1 MSICATAWAMRQGVE
16 PDLKILLLVMSD
28 CYDPSSGLCT
38 VSTKHLAKMS
48 VMTEAMVRNRLQLLA
63 QYDMI
68 STGDGTYR
76 LKLESD
82 YRPVE
87 AA

>member
-28 CYDPSSGLCT
+28 CYDPSTGLCI
-38 VSTKHLAKMS
+38 VGLDYLAKIS
-48 VMTEAMVRNRLQLLA
+48 VMSKAMVQNRLRLLD
-63 QYDMI
+63 QYGII
-68 STGDGTYR
+68 SAGSGVYF
-76 LKLESD
+76 LNLERD
-82 YRPVE
+82 YYPVE